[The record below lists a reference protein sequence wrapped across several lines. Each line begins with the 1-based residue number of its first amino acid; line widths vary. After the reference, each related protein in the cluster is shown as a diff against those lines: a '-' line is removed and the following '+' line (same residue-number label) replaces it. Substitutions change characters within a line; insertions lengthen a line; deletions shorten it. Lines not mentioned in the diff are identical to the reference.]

1 MCIRIWQENNK
12 YFKELYLLMKK
23 ADTKLDLLEKIIV
36 AMNSAASID
45 EVLNYLIDKCIEVT
59 GATTGSIALINE
71 DSKLIDITISRGLN
85 ESNASS
91 TKLKIGEGVT
101 GHVAKTGKP
110 LLINNVDEVDYY
122 VRVNDDLQSELA
134 VPLYLEEK
142 LIGVISVDSN
152 KKNAFDDS
160 NLDLLDTLS
169 GIASQILHKQNL
181 IDELKHRVENQEI
194 LLKIANILEEYA
206 ELKDI
211 FEKSMEVIK
220 ESFHIKRGMLSLL
233 EGTDKLKIFAGYHL
247 SSEAIERGVYKIGEG
262 ITGKVVDSGK
272 AIAIEDIS
280 QEKEFLNRMK
290 IRRGKTEKNSF
301 FAIPIK
307 YENKTVGVLSV
318 EKKYTDKKTFKDSK
332 KLLLIIGTLISHR
345 VHNYETSRQEKE
357 ILVRQNKELQAKLS
371 GKKSDVVFIGKNSN
385 IISLLKTVDMIADTE
400 ATALITGETGTGK
413 EVLSKII
420 HQKSKRRDKPFIT
433 LNCASIPENLLESE
447 LFGYKKGAFTGA
459 VSDKKGKF
467 QLADTG
473 TIFLDEIGDLSFPL
487 QAKLLRALQEQIIE
501 PLGGETS
508 IKINVRVI
516 AATNKNL
523 EEMVS
528 KQEFREDLFY
538 RLNVIPLHIPS
549 LASRKD
555 DIPLLLNHFIRIFN
569 KKYGKNITGM
579 TERCRQALFTYNW
592 PGNIRELENV
602 IERAVI
608 LSQTTWL
615 DLHVI
620 HEKVSGTPIN
630 ESKDLLSEILEQE
643 IKSSKSGQI
652 HKTIIDR
659 VEKTLI
665 EYALI
670 KCNNKQ
676 TAAST
681 MLGLHRNTL
690 HAKIRDFDL

>member
-1 MCIRIWQENNK
+1 
-12 YFKELYLLMKK
+12 MKQDK
-23 ADTKLDLLEKIIV
+23 KLELLEKIIT

-59 GATTGSIALINE
+59 KSTTGSIALINE
-71 DSKLIDITISRGLN
+71 DSKLMDIAVFRGLN
-85 ESNASS
+85 EKNAKN

-101 GHVAKTGKP
+101 GHVAKTGKA

-122 VRVNDDLQSELA
+122 VRVNDDLNSELA
-134 VPLYLEEK
+134 VPLMLENK
-142 LIGVISVDSN
+142 LIGVISVDSTR
-152 KKNAFDDS
+152 KDAF
-160 NLDLLDTLS
+160 NEAHLDLMHTLS
-169 GIASQILHKQNL
+169 NVASQILHKQKL
-181 IDELKHRVENQEI
+181 IDELKHRIKNQEI
-194 LLKIANILEEYA
+194 LLKVAKILEEHA
-206 ELKDI
+206 ELKEI
-211 FEKSMEVIK
+211 FEKSMNVIK
-220 ESFHIKRGMLSLL
+220 ENFHIKRGMLSLL
-233 EGTDKLKIFAGYHL
+233 DPDNNLKIFAGYHL
-247 SSEAIERGVYKIGEG
+247 SPEAIQRSVYKIGEG

-272 AIAIEDIS
+272 AIAIADIS

-307 YENKTVGVLSV
+307 HENKTVGVLSL
-318 EKKYTDKKTFKDSK
+318 EKKYTDKKTFKDTE
-332 KLLLIIGTLISHR
+332 KLLSIIGTLISHR
-345 VHNYETSRQEKE
+345 VHNYEIVRQEKE
-357 ILVRQNKELQAKLS
+357 NLMRQNQELKEKLT
-371 GKKSDVVFIGKNSN
+371 GKEEEVVFIGKNSAVVE
-385 IISLLKTVDMIADTE
+385 LLKTIEMIADTE
-400 ATALITGETGTGK
+400 ATALITGKTGTGK
-413 EVLSKII
+413 EVLSRII
-420 HQKSKRRDKPFIT
+420 HQKSKRRGKPFIT

-459 VSDKKGKF
+459 TADKKGKF
-467 QLADTG
+467 QLADGG
-473 TIFLDEIGDLSFPL
+473 TIFLDEIGDLSFHL
-487 QAKLLRALQEQIIE
+487 QAKLLRVLQEQTVE

-508 IKINVRVI
+508 SKIDVRVI

-523 EEMVS
+523 EEMVE

-549 LASRKD
+549 LEERKD
-555 DIPLLLNHFIRIFN
+555 DIPLLLNYFIRIYN
-569 KKYGKNITGM
+569 KKYNKKITGM
-579 TERCRQALFTYNW
+579 TERCRQVLFSYSW

-620 HEKVSGTPIN
+620 HEKVSGTPMGQN
-630 ESKDLLSEILEQE
+630 KDVLSELLEQE
-643 IKSSKSGQI
+643 IKTSKKGEI
-652 HKTIIDR
+652 HKTIIDK

-676 TAAST
+676 TAASHL
-681 MLGLHRNTL
+681 LGLHRNTL
-690 HAKIRDFDL
+690 HNKIRDFNL